1 MRAFMSKGVM
11 RIVAIVLVFGC
22 SLITGCQ
29 SLQKPDKVVKNVSKL
44 LEHNTYTVYSE
55 YEKYISDLE
64 KWADME
70 AYDALLEVP
79 EEIRKIDENVDK
91 VDTSVSVQSMKFY
104 ACSDKPDLEEVYNTI
119 IFEEEEAMR
128 EVYENDELDKKAY
141 SKWNKKLKKMFNPG
155 NIGSVEEANYYI
167 AYGYY
172 NLTWDNID
180 FRYFIV
186 VLCDSE
192 GKVIDFEENQL

>member
-1 MRAFMSKGVM
+1 MSKLTIAM
-11 RIVAIVLVFGC
+11 VLSC
-22 SLITGCQ
+22 SLLTGCQ
-29 SLQKPDKVVKNVSKL
+29 SLQKPDKVIKNVSKL

-55 YEKYISDLE
+55 YENYISDLE

-91 VDTSVSVQSMKFY
+91 VDTSVFVQSMKFY

-119 IFEEEEAMR
+119 MFEEEDYNIEMGDSN
-128 EVYENDELDKKAY
+128 EFDEELY
-141 SKWNKKLKKMFNPG
+141 SKWNSKLKKMFNPG

>member
-1 MRAFMSKGVM
+1 MRAFMSKLTIAM
-11 RIVAIVLVFGC
+11 VLSC
-22 SLITGCQ
+22 SLLTGCQ
-29 SLQKPDKVVKNVSKL
+29 SLQKPDKVIKNVSKL

-55 YEKYISDLE
+55 YENYISDLE

-91 VDTSVSVQSMKFY
+91 VDTSVFVQSMKFY

-119 IFEEEEAMR
+119 MFEEEDYNIEMGDSN
-128 EVYENDELDKKAY
+128 EFDEELY
-141 SKWNKKLKKMFNPG
+141 SKWNSKLKKMFNPG

>member
-1 MRAFMSKGVM
+1 MRAFMSKLTIAM
-11 RIVAIVLVFGC
+11 VLSC
-22 SLITGCQ
+22 SLLTGCQ
-29 SLQKPDKVVKNVSKL
+29 SLQKPDKVIKNVSKL

-91 VDTSVSVQSMKFY
+91 VDTSVFVQSMKFY

-119 IFEEEEAMR
+119 MFEEEDYNIEMGDSN
-128 EVYENDELDKKAY
+128 EFDEELY
-141 SKWNKKLKKMFNPG
+141 SKWNSKLKKMFNPG

>member
-1 MRAFMSKGVM
+1 MSKLTIAM
-11 RIVAIVLVFGC
+11 VLSC
-22 SLITGCQ
+22 SLLTGCQ
-29 SLQKPDKVVKNVSKL
+29 SLQKPDKVIKNVSKL

-55 YEKYISDLE
+55 YENYISDLE

-79 EEIRKIDENVDK
+79 EEIRKIDEKTDK
-91 VDTSVSVQSMKFY
+91 VSTSISVDSMKFY
-104 ACSDKPDLEEVYNTI
+104 ACSGKPDLEEVYNTI
-119 IFEEEEAMR
+119 IFEEEDYHIEMGDS
-128 EVYENDELDKKAY
+128 DEFDEEIY
-141 SKWNKKLKKMFNPG
+141 NEWNKKLKKMFNPDDI
-155 NIGSVEEANYYI
+155 NSVEEASYYT

-172 NLTWDNID
+172 TLTWDNLD

-192 GKVIDFEENQL
+192 GKVIDFEEKQL